1 MKSRIVALSL
11 SLLLFFASLHLIG
24 FAEDKVDAD
33 ATAQTETS
41 VTAETTETTTK
52 ETVTEPKTE
61 TIVCSFKDISYGSSE
76 DNKLDLHLPVD
87 DREETGLVLFLHG
100 GGWIAG
106 DKAAVKKNFGV
117 LKENK
122 NYATASINYRLAETG
137 KTDIYDII
145 NDITAAISHI
155 KTLAAGYSVNIT
167 KVILCGHSAGGHL
180 ALLYAYRYK
189 DISPVTPVG
198 VFVTSPAVELSLD
211 EFYKSNS
218 LGDEK
223 HMCEL
228 MSKACG
234 ETFTPQTRAGYEKL
248 LKELSPTEYVTEDS
262 VPTLI
267 AHGKKDTVAPYKGSE
282 ILSER
287 LTAFSVNH
295 DLITFENSGH
305 TLDKD
310 KETRDYTETLLQERI
325 NSWLGIETN

>member
-1 MKSRIVALSL
+1 MKSRIVAISL
-11 SLLLFFASLHLIG
+11 SLLLFFTSLHLVG
-24 FAEDKVDAD
+24 FAEEKINAD
-33 ATAQTETS
+33 VTVQTTETTVS
-41 VTAETTETTTK
+41 VPSTTETTTSAPK
-52 ETVTEPKTE
+52 AETV
-61 TIVCSFKDISYGSSE
+61 ICSFKDISYGPSE
-76 DNKLDLHLPVD
+76 YNVLDLNLPVD

-100 GGWIAG
+100 GGWISG
-106 DKAAVKKNFGV
+106 DKIAAQKSFGV

-122 NYATASINYRLAETG
+122 NYATAAINYRLAEEG

-167 KVILCGHSAGGHL
+167 KVVLCGHSAGGHL

-198 VFVTSPAVELSLD
+198 VYATAPAVDLSLD

-234 ETFTPQTRAGYEKL
+234 ESFTPDTRAGYQKL
-248 LKELSPTEYVTEDS
+248 LKELSPSEYVNEDS

-267 AHGKKDTVAPYKGSE
+267 AHGKLDCVAPYKGSE
-282 ILSER
+282 LLSQKLES
-287 LTAFSVNH
+287 FSIAH
-295 DLITFENSGH
+295 DLITYENSGH
-305 TLDKD
+305 SLDKD
-310 KETRDYTETLLQERI
+310 KETKEYTETVLQERI
-325 NSWLGIETN
+325 STWLGIESK